1 MRSGARARLSIG
13 AMDPGQSS
21 LDGSRRLP
29 LGTQLRSSALGPEV
43 MISQIQSVKIVP
55 WSQSTNSTS
64 ALSGSSEPSTSH
76 SLACRL
82 VQIILALYLIPA
94 VLVVFLVGALG
105 IMIVTV
111 ARILAR
117 LQGTTTS

>member
-1 MRSGARARLSIG
+1 MGPEGMI
-13 AMDPGQSS
+13 P
-21 LDGSRRLP
+21 
-29 LGTQLRSSALGPEV
+29 QLRS
-43 MISQIQSVKIVP
+43 VKVVP
-55 WSQSTNSTS
+55 WFQSTNSTS
-64 ALSGSSEPSTSH
+64 ACSGNSGPSTTP

-82 VQIILALYLIPA
+82 VQMILALYLIPA

-117 LQGTTTS
+117 LRGTITS